1 MPYRAR
7 SFSIHRSR
15 HWPESS
21 GSADHTYRDRTPQG
35 LTFGGIE
42 HVEGPRGDFDL
53 DVGSTCDWYEI
64 SPGSS
69 PHSRGEL
76 SAMMSSASHSH
87 SQHRRSAY
95 ARWGKRALDVTLVMA
110 VSPLAIITG
119 SLTALGVLL
128 KLGRPVFFRQR
139 RPGLHGVPFRMVK
152 FRTMTA
158 EYDSDGELLP
168 DHERLTTAGRWLRAT
183 SLDELPSLINVLRG
197 EMSLV
202 GPRPLLMEYLP
213 LYSDEQRKR
222 HDVRPGVTGW
232 AQVHGRNALTWQAKF
247 ELDLWYVE
255 NMSLAL
261 DVKILMSTVLT
272 AICREGISFDGSAT
286 MPKFEG
292 NGPDRPDS

>member
-1 MPYRAR
+1 
-7 SFSIHRSR
+7 
-15 HWPESS
+15 
-21 GSADHTYRDRTPQG
+21 
-35 LTFGGIE
+35 
-42 HVEGPRGDFDL
+42 
-53 DVGSTCDWYEI
+53 
-64 SPGSS
+64 
-69 PHSRGEL
+69 
-76 SAMMSSASHSH
+76 
-87 SQHRRSAY
+87 
-95 ARWGKRALDVTLVMA
+95 
-110 VSPLAIITG
+110 
-119 SLTALGVLL
+119 
-128 KLGRPVFFRQR
+128 
-139 RPGLHGVPFRMVK
+139 MVK